1 MRDLTAEPEEV
12 VRYYYGNQQL
22 LSSVESLVLEDS
34 VVEHILSQ
42 ADITDEPCSYE
53 EAMQPDPEP
62 IAETDAE
69 DAS

>member
-1 MRDLTAEPEEV
+1 M

-34 VVEHILSQ
+34 VVEHVISQ
-42 ADITDEPCSYE
+42 AEITDEPCSYE

-62 IAETDAE
+62 GAE
-69 DAS
+69 DADEAADATDAS